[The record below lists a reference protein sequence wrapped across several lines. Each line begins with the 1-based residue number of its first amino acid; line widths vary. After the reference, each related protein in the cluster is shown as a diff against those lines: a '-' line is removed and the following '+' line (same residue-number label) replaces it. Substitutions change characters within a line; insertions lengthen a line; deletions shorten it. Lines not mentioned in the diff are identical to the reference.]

1 MPGKGIVSRG
11 NNMWKGPV
19 VGKRPLK
26 HAEEASVE
34 RVKSGRRQGHTRSG
48 WALQPVGMSWDLS

>member
-1 MPGKGIVSRG
+1 
-11 NNMWKGPV
+11 MWKGPV